1 MPELRPISAEAVDA
15 ALEKAQ
21 RYRLLNEPHEAESIC
36 HDVLLADPDNV
47 QAKIT
52 LLLALTDQFGQ
63 RAGAGLEAAQEQI
76 PSLPSEYER
85 AYYAGVIFERW
96 GKSHL
101 GRDMPRHVAFDW
113 IREAM
118 NHYDAAAAIR
128 PPENDDAI
136 LRWNT
141 CVRLLQREPRHVTPP
156 RTQTDE
162 FYAGLDDEVPPR

>member
-141 CVRLLQREPRHVTPP
+141 CVRLIEKHPHVRPAP
-156 RTQTDE
+156 
-162 FYAGLDDEVPPR
+162 DDPTELMLE

>member
-1 MPELRPISAEAVDA
+1 MPELRPISEKAVGA

-21 RYRLLNEPHEAESIC
+21 RYRLLNEPREAESIC
-36 HDVLLADPDNV
+36 QDVLLADPNNA
-47 QAKIT
+47 QARII
-52 LLLALTDQFGQ
+52 LLLAMTDQFGQ
-63 RAGAGLEAAQEQI
+63 RAGAPLEAAQEQL

-85 AYYAGVIFERW
+85 AYYAGVVFERW
-96 GKSHL
+96 GKSQL

-141 CVRLLQREPRHVTPP
+141 CVRLLRREPRHVTPP

-162 FYAGLDDEVPPR
+162 FHAGFDEEVPPR